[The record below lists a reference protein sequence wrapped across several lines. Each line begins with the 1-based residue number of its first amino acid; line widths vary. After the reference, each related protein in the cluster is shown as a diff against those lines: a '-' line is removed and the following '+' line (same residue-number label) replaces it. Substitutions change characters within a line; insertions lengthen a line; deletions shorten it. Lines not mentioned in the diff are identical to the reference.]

1 MYMSYTCN
9 VYVQGGQNDGAK
21 GRQGVVRGSSGGRQG
36 VARGSSGGR
45 QGVARGSPGGRQPC
59 VTPKIYYRRP
69 KSPPTELILEPLD
82 ANLAAQV
89 LIFDDLLIN
98 FMFFDRF
105 FFDFQ

>member
-21 GRQGVVRGSSGGRQG
+21 GRQGVVRGSSGDRH
-36 VARGSSGGR
+36 
-45 QGVARGSPGGRQPC
+45 PC

-89 LIFDDLLIN
+89 LIFDHLVVN
-98 FMFFDRF
+98 FTFFDRILAILDGF
-105 FFDFQ
+105 